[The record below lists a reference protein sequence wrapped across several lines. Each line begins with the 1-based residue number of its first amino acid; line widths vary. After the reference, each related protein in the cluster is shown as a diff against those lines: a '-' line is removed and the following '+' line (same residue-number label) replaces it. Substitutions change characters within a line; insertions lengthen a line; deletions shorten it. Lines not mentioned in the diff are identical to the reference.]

1 MPDKSAP
8 PMTSIEESA
17 PREIVAQFLVN
28 GGPGSAA
35 ADRAERI
42 AHAVAG
48 RTVVTYRRGTRVADI
63 FSMVRSVRRLK
74 PRVVYSMDLAVAP
87 TIAWLLSGRKPFVV
101 DTGDTPRFF
110 LDLINAPLWARW
122 SASLLERVSY
132 GQAERVIVRG
142 QHHKTQLVEAGYGH
156 VRVIPDGVDLAAIK
170 PIDVGDLRARLNL
183 SDTLTV
189 GVQGNF
195 TWYPDLGGGLGWDLI
210 QAIGRRPELPI
221 HAVLVGDGPGIAE
234 LRQLADKLNV
244 ADRVHVVGRVP
255 YPELPKYLS
264 LCDVTLLTQTND
276 PSSWARTTGKLPTYL
291 ASGRHVLASRVGTA
305 ADLLPER
312 HLIDYVGQW
321 DHSYPDRLADRLA
334 DIIADRPAAEQA
346 AIDLRE
352 LSEQFDYDLIAA
364 EAAAEVMA
372 IAGAS

>member
-1 MPDKSAP
+1 
-8 PMTSIEESA
+8 
-17 PREIVAQFLVN
+17 
-28 GGPGSAA
+28 
-35 ADRAERI
+35 RI
-42 AHAVAG
+42 
-48 RTVVTYRRGTRVADI
+48 
-63 FSMVRSVRRLK
+63 
-74 PRVVYSMDLAVAP
+74 
-87 TIAWLLSGRKPFVV
+87 
-101 DTGDTPRFF
+101 
-110 LDLINAPLWARW
+110 
-122 SASLLERVSY
+122 SY

-156 VRVIPDGVDLAAIK
+156 VSVIPDGVDLSAIK
-170 PIDVGDLRARLNL
+170 PIDVDDLRARLNL
-183 SDTLTV
+183 SDVLTV

-210 QAIGRRPELPI
+210 QAIGRRPDLPI
-221 HAVLVGDGPGIAE
+221 HAVLIGDGPGIAE

-334 DIIADRPAAEQA
+334 DIMADRPAAEQA

-352 LSEQFDYDLIAA
+352 LSGQFDYDLIAA
-364 EAAAEVMA
+364 DAAAEVMA